1 MSTSK
6 YFDRICAIIAVLMIA
21 VTAVFMNAESLGA
34 TSVTRSYAYTEKLF
48 TTDTVHT
55 IDIVIDDWD
64 GFLETA
70 TSEEYANCT
79 VVIDGEAYKNV
90 AIRAKGNT
98 SLTNVQSYGNNRY
111 SFKIEFDH
119 YDDTNTYYGLD
130 KLSLNNI
137 IQDNTYIKDYLTYT
151 MMREYGV
158 DAPYCSFVYITVNG
172 EDWGLYLAVEA
183 IEDSFLSR
191 NYGSSTAGNLYKPDS
206 QSMGG
211 GKGMGGNV
219 ASSESGWGSSDVKLI
234 YTDDEYSSYSS
245 IFENAKSDLTDSDK
259 DRLIASLKT
268 LNEGTDIESVVDI
281 EEVIKYFVVHNF
293 VCNFDSYTG
302 SMIHNY
308 YLYEEDGVLSMI
320 PWDYNLAF
328 GGFVGGSDAT
338 SLVNYPIDSP
348 VSGGDTD
355 SRPMI
360 AWIFNNEEYLELY
373 HQYFSEFIEEY
384 FESGYVS
391 ELIDSTYEMIA
402 SYVESDPTK
411 FCTYEEFEEGVA
423 ALKEFCE
430 LRAQSVR
437 EQLDG
442 TIPSTSEGQSEDNS
456 AFIDASNIT
465 VSDMGSMGNGG
476 GPGGQGDQGGQGG
489 PGEGGNGD
497 GGNPP
502 EPPEGFD
509 SGNPPTPPDGFNGNG
524 DDSNGDNNDNSGF
537 GGGNPPDMPNGG
549 GENQGE
555 GENGNGFP
563 GGGNFPGF
571 GGQSASGNAG
581 FNGQFPGGQFPGN
594 GESGTSTGTS
604 YTGTWI
610 LLGASLAALLAGLLI
625 AFFYK
630 KKN

>member
-21 VTAVFMNAESLGA
+21 VTAIFMNAESLGA
-34 TSVTRSYAYTEKLF
+34 TSVTRSYAYEDTLF
-48 TTDTVHT
+48 DTGKVHT
-55 IDIVIDDWD
+55 IDIVMDDWD
-64 GFLETA
+64 SFVANA
-70 TSEEYANCT
+70 TSEEYADCT
-79 VVIDGEAYKNV
+79 VVIDGKAYKNV

-98 SLTNVQSYGNNRY
+98 SLTNVAQYGNNRY
-111 SFKIEFDH
+111 SFKLEFDH

-137 IQDNTYIKDYLTYT
+137 IQDNTYMKDYLVYT
-151 MMREYGV
+151 LMRENGV
-158 DAPYCSFVYITVNG
+158 DAPLCSFVYITVNG

-191 NYGSSTAGNLYKPDS
+191 TYGSSTDGELYKPDS
-206 QSMGG
+206 MSMGG

-234 YTDDEYSSYSS
+234 YTDDEYSSYSN

-268 LNEGTDIESVVDI
+268 LNEGTDIESVVDV

-328 GGFVGGSDAT
+328 GGFIGGSDAT

-348 VSGGDTD
+348 VSGGDMD

-411 FCTYEEFEEGVA
+411 FCTYEEFTEGVA

-430 LRAQSVR
+430 LRAESVR
-437 EQLDG
+437 GQLDG
-442 TIPSTSEGQSEDNS
+442 IIPSTSEEQSADKS
-456 AFIDASNIT
+456 AFIDASDLSIT
-465 VSDMGSMGNGG
+465 AMGSMGNGG
-476 GPGGQGDQGGQGG
+476 GPGGQGGQGGPDGNGGNGGQGG
-489 PGEGGNGD
+489 PDGNGEN
-497 GGNPP
+497 G
-502 EPPEGFD
+502 
-509 SGNPPTPPDGFNGNG
+509 GNPPTPPDGFNGNG
-524 DDSNGDNNDNSGF
+524 DDSNGDNNDNNGF

-581 FNGQFPGGQFPGN
+581 FNGQLPNGDFSGN

-604 YTGTWI
+604 STGTWI
-610 LLGASLAALLAGLLI
+610 LLGASLAALLAGLCI

>member
-34 TSVTRSYAYTEKLF
+34 TSVTRSYAYEDTLF
-48 TTDTVHT
+48 DTDTVHT

-137 IQDNTYIKDYLTYT
+137 IQDNTYMKDYLVYT
-151 MMREYGV
+151 LMRENGV

-191 NYGSSTAGNLYKPDS
+191 NYGSSTAGDLYKPDS

-219 ASSESGWGSSDVKLI
+219 ASSESGWGASDVKLI
-234 YTDDEYSSYSS
+234 YTDDEYSSYSN

-411 FCTYEEFEEGVA
+411 FCTYEEFTEGVA

-430 LRAQSVR
+430 LRAESVR
-437 EQLDG
+437 GQLDG
-442 TIPSTSEGQSEDNS
+442 IIPSTSEGQSADKS
-456 AFIDASNIT
+456 AFIDASDLSIT
-465 VSDMGSMGNGG
+465 AMGSMGNGG
-476 GPGGQGDQGGQGG
+476 GPGGNGGQGG
-489 PGEGGNGD
+489 PDGNGE
-497 GGNPP
+497 NA
-502 EPPEGFD
+502 
-509 SGNPPTPPDGFNGNG
+509 GNPPTPPDGFNGNG
-524 DDSNGDNNDNSGF
+524 DDSNGDNNDNNGF
-537 GGGNPPDMPNGG
+537 GGGNPPDMPGG
-549 GENQGE
+549 GS
-555 GENGNGFP
+555 
-563 GGGNFPGF
+563 
-571 GGQSASGNAG
+571 QSSSGNAER
-581 FNGQFPGGQFPGN
+581 QFPGN
-594 GESGTSTGTS
+594 GEFPGNTEAGDSTSS
-604 YTGTWI
+604 SSMGTWI
-610 LLGASLAALLAGLLI
+610 LLGSCGVALLIGLLI

>member
-21 VTAVFMNAESLGA
+21 VTAIFMNAESLGA
-34 TSVTRSYAYTEKLF
+34 TSITRSYAYEDTLF
-48 TTDTVHT
+48 DTGKVHT
-55 IDIVIDDWD
+55 IDIVMDDWD
-64 GFLETA
+64 SFVANA
-70 TSEEYANCT
+70 TSEEYADCT
-79 VVIDGEAYKNV
+79 VVIDGKAYKNV

-98 SLTNVQSYGNNRY
+98 SLTNVAQYGNNRY
-111 SFKIEFDH
+111 SFKLEFDH

-137 IQDNTYIKDYLTYT
+137 IQDNTYMKDYLVYT
-151 MMREYGV
+151 LMRENGV
-158 DAPYCSFVYITVNG
+158 DAPLCSFVYITVNG

-191 NYGSSTAGNLYKPDS
+191 TYGSSTDGELYKPDS
-206 QSMGG
+206 MSMGG

-234 YTDDEYSSYSS
+234 YTDDEYSSYSN

-268 LNEGTDIESVVDI
+268 LNEGTDIESIVDV

-328 GGFVGGSDAT
+328 GGFIGGSDAT

-373 HQYFSEFIEEY
+373 HQYFLKFIEEY

-391 ELIDSTYEMIA
+391 ELIDSTYEMIV

-411 FCTYEEFEEGVA
+411 FCTYEEFTEGVA

-430 LRAQSVR
+430 LRAESVR
-437 EQLDG
+437 GQLDG
-442 TIPSTSEGQSEDNS
+442 TIPSTSEAQSEDKS
-456 AFIDASNIT
+456 AFIDASNLSI
-465 VSDMGSMGNGG
+465 SDMGSMGNGG
-476 GPGGQGDQGGQGG
+476 GPGGQGGQGGPGGQGGQGG
-489 PGEGGNGD
+489 QGGRGGQD
-497 GGNPP
+497 GNDGNLPTPP
-502 EPPEGFD
+502 DGTD
-509 SGNPPTPPDGFNGNG
+509 GNPPTPPGGSDGE
-524 DDSNGDNNDNSGF
+524 
-537 GGGNPPDMPNGG
+537 NPPDMPNGG
-549 GENQGE
+549 GE
-555 GENGNGFP
+555 
-563 GGGNFPGF
+563 
-571 GGQSASGNAG
+571 SASGNAG
-581 FNGQFPGGQFPGN
+581 FNGEFPGGQFPGN
-594 GESGTSTGTS
+594 GESGTSNGTS
-604 YTGTWI
+604 STGTWI
-610 LLGASLAALLAGLLI
+610 LLGASLAALLAGLCI

>member
-34 TSVTRSYAYTEKLF
+34 TSVTRSYAYEDMLF
-48 TTDTVHT
+48 DTGKVHT
-55 IDIVIDDWD
+55 IDIVMDDWD
-64 GFLETA
+64 SFVANA
-70 TSEEYANCT
+70 TSEEYADCT
-79 VVIDGEAYKNV
+79 VVIDGKAYKNV

-98 SLTNVQSYGNNRY
+98 SLTNVASYGNNRY
-111 SFKIEFDH
+111 SFKVEFDH
-119 YDDTNTYYGLD
+119 YDSTNTYYGLD

-137 IQDNTYIKDYLTYT
+137 IQDNAYMKDYLVYT
-151 MMREYGV
+151 LMRESGV
-158 DAPYCSFVYITVNG
+158 DAPYCSFVYVTVNG

-191 NYGSSTAGNLYKPDS
+191 NYGSSTAGELYKPDS

-245 IFENAKSDLTDSDK
+245 IFDNAKTDVTDDDK
-259 DRLIASLKT
+259 DRLISSLKT
-268 LNEGTDIESVVDI
+268 LNEGIDIEDVVDV

-360 AWIFNNEEYLELY
+360 AWILNNAEYTEVY
-373 HQYFSEFIEEY
+373 HRYFSEFIEKY

-423 ALKEFCE
+423 TLKEFCE

-437 EQLDG
+437 GQLDG

-465 VSDMGSMGNGG
+465 VSAMGSMGNGG
-476 GPGGQGDQGGQGG
+476 GPGGQGDQGGPGGQGG
-489 PGEGGNGD
+489 QGENGEN

-502 EPPEGFD
+502 TPPDGTNGE
-509 SGNPPTPPDGFNGNG
+509 NPPTPPDGFNGNG
-524 DDSNGDNNDNSGF
+524 AT
-537 GGGNPPDMPNGG
+537 
-549 GENQGE
+549 
-555 GENGNGFP
+555 
-563 GGGNFPGF
+563 
-571 GGQSASGNAG
+571 ASGNAG
-581 FNGQFPGGQFPGN
+581 FNGPQQEN
-594 GESGTSTGTS
+594 TAENTSNIMT
-604 YTGTWI
+604 YL
-610 LLGASLAALLAGLLI
+610 LLGGSLAALLLGLGI

>member
-6 YFDRICAIIAVLMIA
+6 YFDKICAIIAVLMIA
-21 VTAVFMNAESLGA
+21 VTAVFMNAESFGA
-34 TSVTRSYAYTEKLF
+34 TSVTRSYAYEDTLF
-48 TTDTVHT
+48 DTDTVHT
-55 IDIVIDDWD
+55 IDIVIEDWD

-70 TSEEYANCT
+70 TQEEYVNCT
-79 VVIDGEAYKNV
+79 VVIDGKAYKNV

-98 SLTNVQSYGNNRY
+98 SLTNVAQYGNNRY

-137 IQDNTYIKDYLTYT
+137 IQDNTYMKDYLVYT
-151 MMREYGV
+151 LMRENGV
-158 DAPYCSFVYITVNG
+158 DAPLCSFVYITVNG

-191 NYGSSTAGNLYKPDS
+191 TYGSSTDGELYKPDS
-206 QSMGG
+206 MSMGG

-219 ASSESGWGSSDVKLI
+219 ASSESGWGSADVKLI
-234 YTDDEYSSYSS
+234 YTDDEYSSYSN

-268 LNEGTDIESVVDI
+268 LNEGTDIESVVDV

-308 YLYEEDGVLSMI
+308 YLYEEDGVFSMI

-338 SLVNYPIDSP
+338 SLANYPIDSP
-348 VSGGDTD
+348 VSGGDTE

-360 AWIFNNEEYLELY
+360 AWIFENEEYTELY
-373 HQYFSEFIEEY
+373 HQYFSEFIEEF

-391 ELIDSTYEMIA
+391 ELIDSTYELIA
-402 SYVESDPTK
+402 SYVEKDPTK
-411 FCTYEEFEEGVA
+411 FCTYEEFETGIA
-423 ALKEFCE
+423 TLKEFCE
-430 LRAQSVR
+430 LRAESVR
-437 EQLDG
+437 GQLDG
-442 TIPSTSEGQSEDNS
+442 TIPSTSEGQSADKS
-456 AFIDASNIT
+456 AFIDASDLSIT
-465 VSDMGSMGNGG
+465 AMGSMGNGG
-476 GPGGQGDQGGQGG
+476 GPGGQGGQGG

-509 SGNPPTPPDGFNGNG
+509 SENPPTPPDGFNGNG
-524 DDSNGDNNDNSGF
+524 DGSDDNDSNGF
-537 GGGNPPDMPNGG
+537 PGGNPPDMPNGG
-549 GENQGE
+549 GKNQGE
-555 GENGNGFP
+555 DENGNGFP

-581 FNGQFPGGQFPGN
+581 FNWQFPGN
-594 GESGTSTGTS
+594 GESGTSTGS
-604 YTGTWI
+604 SSTGTWI
-610 LLGASLAALLAGLLI
+610 LLGASLSALLTGLLI

-630 KKN
+630 KKK